1 MQPVENTYGKNFIT
15 KFDKLRKCLK
25 AHKTR
30 ENLNDYRSII
40 AEVEVKL
47 VRKEGTLK
55 GKLHDLE
62 TKKFL

>member
-1 MQPVENTYGKNFIT
+1 MQPVENTHGKNFIT
-15 KFDKLRKCLK
+15 KFDKLRKSLK

-40 AEVEVKL
+40 AEVELKL

-62 TKKFL
+62 MKKFL